1 VANAHATNAKLDE
14 ALAELKD
21 MKARV
26 VQNENDI
33 KHAFSEI
40 FDLKEKLNSFEQR
53 DRATAVRIFGLPLSD
68 EEKEGIDPQKAAA
81 KVAYER
87 LLRPIL
93 SSAKDKGFISTL
105 PHLSNV
111 IQEAFRL
118 SPKNNSSSASS
129 SSSRPPPILIKL
141 ASTSI
146 KTAIFKAKSASLPE
160 PTEAERSAG
169 IKRFHIAEDL
179 TSPTFKLLM
188 ELRDHERVERAWSTE
203 GQIRFTYKGDK
214 TSYVYKV
221 KSVFDPIDVIL
232 SK

>member
-1 VANAHATNAKLDE
+1 MPGSLQPQPQHHHTSLIEQSLQFLVANSHATNAKLDE

-53 DRATAVRIFGLPLSD
+53 DCATAVRIFGLPLSN

-129 SSSRPPPILIKL
+129 HRPVLPPSSSNLPPLLSRRPFSKPKVPPFLSLLKPRGL
-141 ASTSI
+141 PASNVSTSRRI
-146 KTAIFKAKSASLPE
+146 
-160 PTEAERSAG
+160 
-169 IKRFHIAEDL
+169 
-179 TSPTFKLLM
+179 
-188 ELRDHERVERAWSTE
+188 
-203 GQIRFTYKGDK
+203 
-214 TSYVYKV
+214 
-221 KSVFDPIDVIL
+221 
-232 SK
+232 